1 MARNKILKPHAWGKT
16 YMRESPITPP
26 ISHENLPYF
35 FFLSWNCLRILSVGF

>member
-1 MARNKILKPHAWGKT
+1 MARIKILNPTLGEKT

-35 FFLSWNCLRILSVGF
+35 FFLPWNCLRILSVGF